1 MRVPPPSD
9 STPDPA
15 ADSRR
20 EAVLP
25 ASAAGSRLDRAVA
38 DLFPDRSRTVV
49 SGWIEAGLVL
59 VDGKPAAGKTRVRGG
74 ERVVVDVPAPAP
86 SELVPEERD
95 LAVLFEDDDLL
106 VLDKPAGLTVHPG
119 SGRQSGTLANALVA
133 RLRSLPTLGGSDR
146 PGIVHRLDKDTSGVL
161 LVAKT
166 EPSHRALS
174 RAFASREIH
183 KEYLAVVHGLVDGER
198 GRIDLPLGRSSA
210 GRTRMAVRTSGGRDA
225 VTDWAVEERLPR
237 HTLVRCFPV
246 TGRTHQ
252 LRVHWRSQDHPI
264 VGDPLYGWRSSPGE
278 EVVDRLLLHAHR
290 ITLAHPRTGDSVSFV
305 APPPS
310 DFLLAVEA
318 LRALGT
324 GRGGG
329 APAPAK
335 RATRRRAR

>member
-1 MRVPPPSD
+1 VPPPTD
-9 STPDPA
+9 STPGSDGH
-15 ADSRR
+15 SRF

-49 SGWIEAGLVL
+49 AGWIDAGLVHL
-59 VDGKPAAGKTRVRGG
+59 DGKPAARKSRVRGG
-74 ERVVVDVPAPAP
+74 ERVVVDVPPPAP

-95 LAVLFEDDDLL
+95 LAVLHEDDALL
-106 VLDKPAGLTVHPG
+106 VLDKPSGLTVHPG

-166 EPSHRALS
+166 EPAHRALS
-174 RAFASREIH
+174 RAFAAREVH
-183 KEYLAVVHGLVDGER
+183 KEYLAVLHGRVEGDR
-198 GRIDLPLGRSSA
+198 GRIDLPLVRSSA

-252 LRVHWRSQDHPI
+252 LRVHWRSQDRPI
-264 VGDPLYGWRSSPGE
+264 VGDPLYG
-278 EVVDRLLLHAHR
+278 
-290 ITLAHPRTGDSVSFV
+290 
-305 APPPS
+305 
-310 DFLLAVEA
+310 
-318 LRALGT
+318 
-324 GRGGG
+324 
-329 APAPAK
+329 
-335 RATRRRAR
+335 